1 MTTPPDAALH
11 AALDRA
17 DAALLARLSATRA
30 CPSDLLGRMVRHPA
44 PRIRHLGLTLLAER
58 LDEPG
63 SGPGHDPGF
72 RRGEPGPGGGATEDR
87 GSGQVDRLT
96 RLLPDSPGSSPE
108 ESLLLA
114 RLHARIA
121 VRRPA
126 HRLPDWRAGRL
137 PVRVRIAWLRAELL
151 GDPAVLRTEPVGE
164 LLYRAVRECRAAD
177 AHRPDRLVAELVD
190 TGDPVLRIEALRLAR
205 DGLHAG
211 LLAPAF
217 VRGRLLHLVDA
228 PDHDVV
234 TGALHALAEPWA
246 AVTPVAQAALT
257 RVVGRVARYA
267 GPAARQSRHR
277 H

>member
-63 SGPGHDPGF
+63 SGPGNAPGP
-72 RRGEPGPGGGATEDR
+72 RRGEPGPGGGATEGR
-87 GSGQVDRLT
+87 ESGQVDRLT

-164 LLYRAVRECRAAD
+164 LLYRAVRESRAAD

-190 TGDPVLRIEALRLAR
+190 RMPDRPPLRQAVPDAARCPLGRHPAGVRTGRTRLA
-205 DGLHAG
+205 
-211 LLAPAF
+211 F
-217 VRGRLLHLVDA
+217 GRICGSGMPLYL
-228 PDHDVV
+228 
-234 TGALHALAEPWA
+234 
-246 AVTPVAQAALT
+246 
-257 RVVGRVARYA
+257 RS
-267 GPAARQSRHR
+267 GPGY
-277 H
+277 